1 MSCVDRSHLTEIA
14 RYDKVDEILLH
25 SIRSGNH
32 QLYEWG
38 PSFDLRRHSHP
49 PASLSVSS
57 RLSAHRDISAGRS
70 RQQHIL
76 DVFWSLLTLTTSQIN
91 VLMLITDKSMD
102 LLRVGRLLIRIP
114 FVRFPLEPIRVQ
126 VSGLYFI
133 FLYQKVTKL
142 KLFFRAVVKNWREE
156 KKGIFIFSS
165 QFPV

>member
-70 RQQHIL
+70 KQQRYLGCI
-76 DVFWSLLTLTTSQIN
+76 
-91 VLMLITDKSMD
+91 LITINFNDVAD
-102 LLRVGRLLIRIP
+102 Q
-114 FVRFPLEPIRVQ
+114 RFDAYHR
-126 VSGLYFI
+126 
-133 FLYQKVTKL
+133 
-142 KLFFRAVVKNWREE
+142 
-156 KKGIFIFSS
+156 
-165 QFPV
+165 